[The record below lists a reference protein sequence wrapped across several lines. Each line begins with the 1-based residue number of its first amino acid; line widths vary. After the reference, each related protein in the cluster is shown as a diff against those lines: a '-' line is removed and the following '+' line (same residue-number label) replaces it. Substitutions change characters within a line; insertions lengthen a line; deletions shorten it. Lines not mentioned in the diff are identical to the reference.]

1 MQALSVVH
9 MDMISDSTFEYNH
22 KILLQAPQ

>member
-9 MDMISDSTFEYNH
+9 MDMILDSTFQYNH
-22 KILLQAPQ
+22 KILLQAPL